1 MHKIQLA
8 DAKARL
14 SALVDAAAA
23 GETAIITRHGKE
35 QAVIIGY
42 AEWRKLARQPSLVE
56 LIVNAPFTDAD
67 LPPRDTSPPR
77 SVDF

>member
-1 MHKIQLA
+1 MQKIQLA

-14 SALVDAAAA
+14 SALVDAAAG
-23 GETAIITRHGKE
+23 GEPAIITRHGKAE
-35 QAVIIGY
+35 AVILGY
-42 AEWRKLARQPSLVE
+42 AEWQKLARVPSLVD
-56 LIVNAPFTDAD
+56 LIVNAPFTDED